1 MLKPPSDLMPS
12 DPQWYQ
18 DAVIYEIHVRAFAD
32 SNGDGIGDF
41 NGLIEKL
48 DYLQDLGV
56 TALWLLPFYPSPLR
70 DGGYDIA
77 DYTNINPSY
86 GTKRDFLR
94 LMREAHRR
102 GLRVITELV
111 LNHTSSEHAWF
122 QRARRAPAGSKWRN
136 FYVWN
141 EAPDRYNE
149 ARIIFKDFETSNW
162 AWDPVAKA
170 YYWHRF
176 YSHQPDLNFDNPD
189 VHKAMLEVVD
199 YWFDLGVDG
208 MRLDAVPYLYERPGT
223 SCENL
228 PETHGFLKKLR
239 AHVDARYADRMLL
252 AEANQWPED
261 AAAYFGAGDECHM
274 NFHFP
279 LMPRMF
285 MALQLEDSF
294 PIVDILR
301 QTPTIPPACQWAT
314 FLRNHDELTLEMVT
328 DEDRDYM
335 YRVYAED
342 RTARINLGIR
352 RRLAPLLKRR
362 RRVELMTALLF
373 SLPGTPVLYY
383 GDEIGMG
390 DNIYLGDRDGVRTPM
405 QWSGD
410 RNAGFS
416 RANPQRLYLPVIIDP
431 EYHYEA
437 INVEAQQNNSS
448 SLLWWH
454 KRLIALRK
462 QYKVFGRGAI
472 EFLQP
477 DNRKVLAFTRQHEGE
492 TALVVANMSRFC
504 QYAELDLSAFEGCQ
518 PVELFGKTRFPV
530 IRKDPYVVTLGPHHI
545 FWFVLGS
552 PKVPQVESRG
562 EPPALQVKASWHE
575 LWGEA
580 RRAEFARALFGY
592 VAERRWFRGKA
603 RPFKEATLVDWV
615 PLPRERA
622 DHGLALVRV
631 EYNDASPDE
640 TYVVPLAFA
649 GGARAERE
657 AQQRRAA
664 LVARVEGGPA
674 AGVLYDAAYD
684 AAFADLLLEQLRR
697 RATTP
702 GERGQLAA
710 TTYRGFKEIVN
721 GGGALEPR
729 VPDVEQ
735 SNSTIVFGDRLL
747 LKLYRVAEEG
757 PNAEQEVG
765 RFFNE
770 RAEFAHAPPVV
781 GAVEYRARGREA
793 AAIAVAQRFVPN
805 RGDAW
810 HVTLDELDRYYERV
824 LTASA
829 ESPPHPSR
837 PAAALGERAG
847 AAEPPPA
854 MAALLGTYLSTAR
867 LLGRRT
873 AEMHA
878 ALASEPDDPAFAPE
892 PFTLMYQQSVF
903 QSAHALLVRTFQA
916 LRRQLAS
923 LDDET
928 AGRARALLDRE
939 ADIDA
944 RLRALVQP
952 KLEGRRVRIH
962 GDYHLGQVLSTGDD
976 FLIVDFEGEPAR
988 HLVERRYKRSS
999 LRDVAGMV
1007 RSFHYAAT
1015 TSLRRG
1021 RVRPEDAL
1029 ALRPWGEAWADWV
1042 SHAFVGAY
1050 FEALRDSPV
1059 VPDDDATRARML
1071 SFYLLE
1077 KCIYEIG
1084 YELNSRPAWLPVP
1097 LLGLERLLAPGSPA
1111 AAPAAHHRPSIG
1123 AADEPPEGGPPS
1135 QRGARLTTNKPTPN
1149 E

>member
-1 MLKPPSDLMPS
+1 MPRMAKPPPDPTPS

-102 GLRVITELV
+102 GIRVITELV

-122 QRARRAPAGSKWRN
+122 QKSRRAPAGSKWRN
-136 FYVWN
+136 FYVWSD
-141 EAPDRYNE
+141 APDKYTE

-162 AWDPVAKA
+162 AWDPVAKS

-176 YSHQPDLNFDNPD
+176 YSHQPDLNFDNPE
-189 VHKAMLEVVD
+189 VQKALLEVVD
-199 YWFDLGVDG
+199 YWFELGVDG
-208 MRLDAVPYLYERPGT
+208 LRLDAVPYLYERAGT
-223 SCENL
+223 NCENL

-239 AHVDARYADRMLL
+239 AHVDGRFADRMLL

-301 QTPTIPPACQWAT
+301 QTPVIPEGCQWAT

-437 INVEAQQNNSS
+437 INVEAQQNNPS

-472 EFLQP
+472 EFLRP
-477 DNRKVLAFTRQHEGE
+477 DNRKVLAFTRTHEGE
-492 TALVVANMSRFC
+492 TALIIANMSRFC

-518 PVELFGKTRFPV
+518 PIELFGKTRFPV
-530 IRKDPYVVTLGPHHI
+530 IRKERYVVTLGPHHI
-545 FWFVLGS
+545 FWFVLSS
-552 PKVPQVESRG
+552 PKASRVESG
-562 EPPALQVKASWHE
+562 AEPPALRVKAAWHE
-575 LWGEA
+575 LTAEG
-580 RRAEFARALFGY
+580 RRAEFARTLFGY

-603 RPFKEATLVDWV
+603 RPFKEATLADWV
-615 PLPRERA
+615 PLPRERG
-622 DHGLALVRV
+622 DYGIALLRV
-631 EYNDASPDE
+631 EYNDSAPDE
-640 TYVVPLAFA
+640 TYVVPLGFA
-649 GGARAERE
+649 YGAAAERLLGRTRE
-657 AQQRRAA
+657 AA
-664 LVARVEGGPA
+664 VARVEGGPEGGLLFDA
-674 AGVLYDAAYD
+674 VYDQ
-684 AAFADLLLEQLRR
+684 AFAGIMLEQLRR
-697 RATTP
+697 RVATP
-702 GERGQLAA
+702 GERGQLAGV
-710 TTYRGFKEIVN
+710 TYRGFKDLTA
-721 GGGALEPR
+721 GDADLTPR

-735 SNSTIVFGDRLL
+735 SNSTIIYGDRLL

-757 PNAEQEVG
+757 PNAEQEIG
-765 RFFNE
+765 RFFAE
-770 RAEFAHAPPVV
+770 RADFAHAPPVV
-781 GAVEYRARGREA
+781 AALEYRGRGREP
-793 AAIAVAQRFVPN
+793 AAIAVAQRFAPN
-805 RGDAW
+805 RGSAW
-810 HVTLDELDRYYERV
+810 QVSLDELDRYYERV
-824 LTASA
+824 LTGSGDAA
-829 ESPPHPSR
+829 AARPARPPH
-837 PAAALGERAG
+837 ALAERV
-847 AAEPPPA
+847 AAEPPES
-854 MAALLGTYLSTAR
+854 MAALLGSYPSTAR

-892 PFTLMYQQSVF
+892 PFTTMYQQSIF
-903 QSAHALLVRTFQA
+903 QSAHALLVRTFEA
-916 LRRQLAS
+916 LRAQLPA
-923 LDDET
+923 LEGET
-928 AGRARALLDRE
+928 AERARALLGRE
-939 ADIDA
+939 PEIDA

-952 KLEGRRVRIH
+952 RLEGRRVRIH

-976 FLIVDFEGEPAR
+976 FILVDFEGEPAR
-988 HLVERRYKRSS
+988 HLVERRYKRSP

-1007 RSFHYAAT
+1007 RSFQYAAT
-1015 TSLRRG
+1015 TSLRNG
-1021 RVRPEDAL
+1021 RLRPEDAV
-1029 ALRPWGEAWADWV
+1029 ALRPWAEAWADWA
-1042 SHAFVGAY
+1042 SAAFVGAY
-1050 FEALRDSPV
+1050 FEALRGSPI

-1084 YELNSRPAWLPVP
+1084 YEMGSRPAWLGVP
-1097 LLGLERLLAPGSPA
+1097 LLGLERLLDPESGSGPPHAPPHGL
-1111 AAPAAHHRPSIG
+1111 
-1123 AADEPPEGGPPS
+1123 DELSEAGPPS
-1135 QRGARLTTNKPTPN
+1135 QRGARLTTSKPPVT